1 MVNEMFGWVAR
12 YNRRFCRLQT
22 VEIVRDVGESVLIR
36 GHGKDE
42 VFRVSSHSRGPDADG
57 GTGGRLRCAAW
68 GRSWERD
75 RDEEWRRRIL
85 AASAEDF

>member
-1 MVNEMFGWVAR
+1 MRVFKGRTVNEMLGRVAR

-57 GTGGRLRCAAW
+57 
-68 GRSWERD
+68 
-75 RDEEWRRRIL
+75 
-85 AASAEDF
+85 

>member
-42 VFRVSSHSRGPDADG
+42 VFRVSSHS
-57 GTGGRLRCAAW
+57 
-68 GRSWERD
+68 
-75 RDEEWRRRIL
+75 
-85 AASAEDF
+85 